1 MSAELFLDTNLFIYE
16 LDNSDPR
23 KTAIASDIIGKTITE
38 ESGCISFQVI
48 QECLSSCIRKA
59 EIALSPTEMRQYMRN
74 VMLPLFKV
82 PATTPL
88 YERSLSV
95 LDRYGFA
102 FYDSL
107 IVAAA
112 LEAGCSTL
120 YTEDLQHGQQI
131 EQLRIVNP
139 FLES

>member
-23 KTAIASDIIGKTITE
+23 KTTIASDIIGKAIIE

-48 QECLSSCIRKA
+48 QECLSSCICKA
-59 EIALSPTEMRQYMRN
+59 EIALSPTEMRQYMRS

-82 PATTPL
+82 PATAPL

-95 LDRYGFA
+95 VDRYGFA
-102 FYDSL
+102 FHDSL

-112 LEAGCSTL
+112 LEAGCSAL

-139 FLES
+139 FLEG